1 MRKPMKRF
9 DLIIF
14 DCDGVLVDSEAV
26 ANEVL
31 AAIVR
36 SHGVALTGPQS
47 QAIFM
52 GMSLDAVRLHANE
65 RFGIAMPSDWS
76 VAYYETLIPM
86 LAERCEPTEGIHD
99 VIGKLRQANIPFCVA
114 SQGPPEKMRATLTA
128 TGLWADFGDSAFSA
142 KTVSRPKPAP
152 DLFLHAARVKGF
164 APDRCAVV
172 EDTTVGVAAG
182 IAAGMKVF
190 AYCTPERAP
199 TMADLGATPFHAM
212 RDLPGLFEL
221 E

>member
-1 MRKPMKRF
+1 MRF

-31 AAIVR
+31 AATVTR
-36 SHGVALTGPQS
+36 HGVAPTGPES

-52 GMSLDAVRLHANE
+52 GMSLDAVRVHANE
-65 RFGIAMPSDWS
+65 RFGIAMPVDWS

-86 LAERCEPTEGIHD
+86 LAERCEPIEGIHD
-99 VIGKLRQANIPFCVA
+99 VIRRLRQANVPFCVA

-128 TGLWADFGDSAFSA
+128 TGLWADFGESAFSA
-142 KTVSRPKPAP
+142 KTIRRPKPAP

-164 APDRCAVV
+164 PPDRCAVI
-172 EDTTVGVAAG
+172 EDSTVGVTAG
-182 IAAGMKVF
+182 IAAGMSVF
-190 AYCTPERAP
+190 AYCPPERAAVM
-199 TMADLGATPFHAM
+199 TELGATPFHAM
-212 RDLPGLFEL
+212 RDLPGLLGL